1 MPVAMIVAMIMIVVM
16 RMVMPVIMR
25 VVVIVIMRVPGVVV
39 MRAAVIVPVF
49 VDGLHA
55 GGHSHFALRLRVERF
70 AQSEHRCRSR
80 EREERNQPD

>member
-1 MPVAMIVAMIMIVVM
+1 
-16 RMVMPVIMR
+16 MVMPVIMR
-25 VVVIVIMRVPGVVV
+25 VVVIVIMRMIVRVSVVVV

-55 GGHSHFALRLRVERF
+55 GGHSHFALRLRVERL

>member
-1 MPVAMIVAMIMIVVM
+1 MLVAV
-16 RMVMPVIMR
+16 VMPVIVRMVMR
-25 VVVIVIMRVPGVVV
+25 VVVIVIMRMIVRVSVVVV

-70 AQSEHRCRSR
+70 AQSEHCCRPR